1 MRREQDTA
9 IEGFMEQWVTHR
21 SEDMAS
27 VFARLFDLAMRIDR
41 ERFLGAEHYQRTA
54 QWRCYAQWGQT
65 QSDQHPGWNGHRK
78 CTEIRRS
85 RRALLSAIAG
95 ARTPILARGDA
106 DGGRDVAQRGF
117 WWR

>member
-9 IEGFMEQWVTHR
+9 FEGFMEQWVAHR

-54 QWRCYAQWGQT
+54 QWRCYANGAKPNRINT
-65 QSDQHPGWNGHRK
+65 PGGTVTVNVPKSAGPAAPFYPQSLERGLQ
-78 CTEIRRS
+78 S
-85 RRALLSAIAG
+85 LRAVMLM
-95 ARTPILARGDA
+95 
-106 DGGRDVAQRGF
+106 VAEM
-117 WWR
+117 

>member
-9 IEGFMEQWVTHR
+9 IEGFMEQWVARR

-54 QWRCYAQWGQT
+54 QWRGYANGAKPNLINT
-65 QSDQHPGWNGHRK
+65 PGRTVTVKVPKSAGPAVPFYPQSLERGPG
-78 CTEIRRS
+78 IQ
-85 RRALLSAIAG
+85 APFI
-95 ARTPILARGDA
+95 
-106 DGGRDVAQRGF
+106 V
-117 WWR
+117 

>member
-9 IEGFMEQWVTHR
+9 IEGLMKQWVAHR

-54 QWRCYAQWGQT
+54 QWRGYANGAKPNRIDT
-65 QSDQHPGWNGHRK
+65 PTVNVPKSASPAAPFYPQSLERGL
-78 CTEIRRS
+78 RS
-85 RRALLSAIAG
+85 LRAVMLMV
-95 ARTPILARGDA
+95 
-106 DGGRDVAQRGF
+106 GRDVAQRGF
-117 WWR
+117 WCR